1 MDSDDPASDPASG
14 PASEPRNDPGN
25 DPPADAPHRSA
36 TERLPDSSAEQR
48 PDLGRLLTGLVER
61 VPHAR
66 SALLLSIDGLVR
78 AAHGLDRETAE
89 QLAALASGLHA
100 LARGA
105 GARFAEGGRVRQVV
119 VEWESALLTV
129 CTAGTGA
136 CLAALADR
144 RADVAVLGYEMTL
157 LVRSVRSVLET
168 PLRLPAGR

>member
-1 MDSDDPASDPASG
+1 MTQVT
-14 PASEPRNDPGN
+14 
-25 DPPADAPHRSA
+25 DPPTTQQAD
-36 TERLPDSSAEQR
+36 LDW
-48 PDLGRLLTGLVER
+48 LLTGLVER

-66 SALLLSIDGLVR
+66 GALLLSVDGLVR
-78 AAHGLDRETAE
+78 AAHGLDQEAAE
-89 QLAALASGLHA
+89 QLAALSSGLHA

-105 GARFAEGGRVRQVV
+105 GARFAEGGEVRQVV

-129 CTAGTGA
+129 SSAGPGS

-168 PLRLPAGR
+168 PLRLPAGP

>member
-1 MDSDDPASDPASG
+1 MVT
-14 PASEPRNDPGN
+14 
-25 DPPADAPHRSA
+25 DPPDGR
-36 TERLPDSSAEQR
+36 Q

-66 SALLLSIDGLVR
+66 GALLLTIDGLVR
-78 AAHGLDRETAE
+78 AAHGLDREGAE

-100 LARGA
+100 LARGV
-105 GARFAEGGRVRQVV
+105 GARFADGGGVRQVV

-129 CTAGTGA
+129 STAGPGA

-157 LVRSVRSVLET
+157 LVKSVRSALAT

>member
-1 MDSDDPASDPASG
+1 M
-14 PASEPRNDPGN
+14 
-25 DPPADAPHRSA
+25 
-36 TERLPDSSAEQR
+36 PDSSAEQR